1 MSEET
6 HEQKQEALESGI
18 DGQVTNRMTR
28 AFPQKSQFLSALIIL
43 IIGFSGGYLYEKHA
57 SEKSGNGSGD
67 ILNPREVNFS
77 GTDAGKRIDFSLFWK
92 VWDLLGQKY
101 VDHENLDAQKLFY
114 GAIKGMLEASGDPYT
129 TFFTPQEQKSF
140 QEDIQ
145 GVFEGIGAEMA
156 LRDGMITI
164 VAPLE
169 GMPAEAAGVRAGDRV
184 LKVNG
189 ESTEALTLEQAV
201 DKIRGPKDTNVTL
214 TLYSEGEET
223 THDITVRR
231 GTILV
236 KSVRLESKGDGIQL
250 LRVSRFGEDTG
261 KEFEEA
267 IQKVAADTSTKG
279 IILDLRNNPGG
290 LLTEAVDL
298 ASYFLPAGTVVVQE
312 EDAQANRI
320 QLKSEAHD
328 LAIKSPIIIL
338 INQGSASASEI
349 LAGALRENKDNV
361 RIVGET
367 SFGKG
372 SVQEL
377 IPVSKDTSVKITVAR
392 WLTPKGNQ
400 INKVGISPDEKVGL
414 TRDDFNAKR
423 DPQYD
428 KAVEVLKSLE
438 K

>member
-1 MSEET
+1 MPEEI
-6 HEQKQEALESGI
+6 QKQEVVVEKVI
-18 DGQVTNRMTR
+18 DEATKKTTR
-28 AFPQKSQFLSALIIL
+28 ALPQKSQFFSALIIL
-43 IIGFSGGYLYEKHA
+43 VLGFGGGYLYEKHA
-57 SEKSGNGSGD
+57 TENSSSASAD
-67 ILNPREVNFS
+67 ILNPREVSFS

-129 TFFTPQEQKSF
+129 TFFTPEEQKSF
-140 QEDIQ
+140 QEDMQ
-145 GVFEGIGAEMA
+145 GTFEGIGAEMA
-156 LRDGMITI
+156 LRDGVITI

-169 GMPAEAAGVRAGDRV
+169 GMPAEAAGVRAGDKV
-184 LKVNG
+184 IKVNG
-189 ESTEALTLEQAV
+189 ESTEKLTLEQVV
-201 DKIRGPKDTNVTL
+201 DKIRGPKDTDVTL

-223 THDITVRR
+223 THDVTVRR

-236 KSVRLESKGDGIQL
+236 KSVRFESKGDGIQL

-261 KEFEEA
+261 KEFKEA
-267 IQKVAADTSTKG
+267 IQKVAADTNTKG

-312 EDAQANRI
+312 EDAKANRI

-328 LAIKSPIIIL
+328 PAIKVPVVIL

-349 LAGALRENKDNV
+349 LAGALRENKDNI

-400 INKVGISPDEKVGL
+400 INKVGIAPDEKVGL